1 MSSRPIHGSINPIE
15 LKILGL
21 EKKELIDFSANIS
34 PIGQPDGVWETIKSV
49 DLITIMTALGG
60 RHALQELL
68 GVGASAISNYLARG
82 KVPTH
87 VQSKLYK
94 TLVSLGYHVRP
105 DNLQILKT

>member
-49 DLITIMTALGG
+49 DLSIYTDPDCLSIREAILKN
-60 RHALQELL
+60 
-68 GVGASAISNYLARG
+68 ISN
-82 KVPTH
+82 
-87 VQSKLYK
+87 SKIK
-94 TLVSLGYHVRP
+94 IPIEKIFIGNGS
-105 DNLQILKT
+105 NEIIQ